1 MDNKYDSLENYV
13 RDYISRHDFY
23 LYDDEFCTSTY
34 NMILKQLETEY
45 QIIKIDIDKYITKRK
60 LDEIGIT
67 KKMIYDF
74 IELIKENVKKDEFF
88 TLYSMEKVIELSD
101 IYEYGFDDI
110 FYESILINSNLIQ
123 TTRFQNKVIMIFSTK
138 QNIKQNDMVIYL
150 LKEKQG
156 YIIEDL
162 IEIFD
167 RKYGISLDRQKLLT
181 ICYEENLYYNR
192 ELEKIYL
199 NKDQWY
205 EEVYDNV

>member
-1 MDNKYDSLENYV
+1 MDNKYDSIEKYI
-13 RDYISRHDFY
+13 RDYISRYDFY

-34 NMILKQLETEY
+34 NSILKKLETEY
-45 QIIKIDIDKYITKRK
+45 EIIKIDINKYITKRK

-74 IELIKENVKKDEFF
+74 IGLIKENVKNDEFF
-88 TLYSMEKVIELSD
+88 TFYSMKIFIESSD
-101 IYEYGFDDI
+101 IYKYGFDDI

-123 TTRFQNKVIMIFSTK
+123 TTRFQNTVIMTFSTE
-138 QNIKQNDMVIYL
+138 QNIKQNYMLLDC

-156 YIIEDL
+156 YRIEDL

-167 RKYGISLDRQKLLT
+167 IKYGIRLDRQKLLT

-192 ELEKIYL
+192 ELEKVYL
-199 NKDQWY
+199 NKNQWY
-205 EEVYDNV
+205 EEVYGNV

>member
-1 MDNKYDSLENYV
+1 MDNKYDSIEKYI
-13 RDYISRHDFY
+13 REYISRHDFY

-34 NMILKQLETEY
+34 NIILKKLETEY
-45 QIIKIDIDKYITKRK
+45 QIIKIDINKYITKRK

-74 IELIKENVKKDEFF
+74 IGLIKENVKKDEIF
-88 TLYSMEKVIELSD
+88 TLYSMKKFIESSD

-123 TTRFQNKVIMIFSTK
+123 TTRFQNKVIMTFSTE
-138 QNIKQNDMVIYL
+138 QNIKQNDMLIDF

-156 YIIEDL
+156 YGIEDL
-162 IEIFD
+162 IQIFD
-167 RKYGISLDRQKLLT
+167 IKYGIRLDRQKLLT

-199 NKDQWY
+199 NKEQWY